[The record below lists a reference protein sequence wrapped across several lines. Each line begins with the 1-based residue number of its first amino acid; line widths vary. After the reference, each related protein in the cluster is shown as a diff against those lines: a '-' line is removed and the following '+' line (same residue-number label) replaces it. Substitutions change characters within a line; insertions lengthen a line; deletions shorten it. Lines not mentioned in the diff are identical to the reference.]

1 MVYVRMMTEY
11 TDKGQEPVLFPE
23 VYDRRRLNALYREI
37 PLKDNTSRLLRKY
50 FNAMANLYGVIPLRD
65 ALAVI
70 RRFSPR
76 TVTDEEFLAFAE
88 IARHE
93 CEGYWIL
100 GRHELFADVAEGDVM
115 DHEIISLLMFGAED
129 APYFKTME
137 RQMGKPLYIPPDKAS
152 LLAYAQRFYV
162 EKTAEYTALADFI
175 EEHMPLRWMR
185 YQREAAL
192 ADIFDLLRVDVD
204 LNEFVRLLDAMG
216 IEFIDENDIER
227 FTKIWMNY
235 VNNARLFSNRGYTP
249 RELLAMR
256 PNRYE
261 QPQTASIGPHMR
273 AMLASGDMTVED
285 LRQEFLTVDLPH
297 ENVRKA
303 FLEELDAVAAE
314 IAAQKKCAK
323 VGRNDPCPCGSEKK
337 YKKCCGK

>member
-1 MVYVRMMTEY
+1 MTANTNE
-11 TDKGQEPVLFPE
+11 GREPVSLPE
-23 VYDRRRLNALYREI
+23 VYSRRELNALYREI

-50 FNAMANLYGVIPLRD
+50 FNAMANLYGVISLRD

-93 CEGYWIL
+93 CEGYWVL
-100 GRHELFADVAEGDVM
+100 GRSELYIDVAAGDVL
-115 DHEIISLLMFGAED
+115 DREIICTALLEAEED
-129 APYFKTME
+129 LYAKTVHQQME
-137 RQMGKPLYIPPDKAS
+137 KPLYIPPDKAS
-152 LLAYAQRFYV
+152 LLAYAEPFYV
-162 EKTAEYTALADFI
+162 EKTAEYAALVDFI

-249 RELLAMR
+249 RELLGPVPDTVFSISKDHLPFFQLTSTINPTVSATCR
-256 PNRYE
+256 SFACARAIAEAYGLQHPQAQTS
-261 QPQTASIGPHMR
+261 QPR
-273 AMLASGDMTVED
+273 
-285 LRQEFLTVDLPH
+285 
-297 ENVRKA
+297 
-303 FLEELDAVAAE
+303 
-314 IAAQKKCAK
+314 C
-323 VGRNDPCPCGSEKK
+323 
-337 YKKCCGK
+337 

>member
-1 MVYVRMMTEY
+1 MVYVRMMTEN
-11 TDKGQEPVLFPE
+11 TDKVQEPVLFPE

-93 CEGYWIL
+93 CEGYRIL
-100 GRHELFADVAEGDVM
+100 GRHELFADVVEGDVM

-137 RQMGKPLYIPPDKAS
+137 QQMGKPLYIPPDKAS

-175 EEHMPLRWMR
+175 EAHMPLRWMR

-192 ADIFDLLRVDVD
+192 ADIFDLLRVDVN
-204 LNEFVRLLDAMG
+204 LNALISLLDEMG
-216 IEFIDENDIER
+216 IEFMDEDDVEQ
-227 FTKIWMNY
+227 FTKLWMNY
-235 VNNARLFSNRGYTP
+235 VNNARLFANRGYTP
-249 RELLAMR
+249 RELSAMR

-261 QPQTASIGPHMR
+261 KPQTASIGPQMR

-303 FLEELDAVAAE
+303 FLAELDAVAAE
-314 IAAQKKCAK
+314 LDALKKKEK
-323 VGRNDPCPCGSEKK
+323 VGRNEPCPCGSGKK